1 MTGFVLNVLF
11 YGIFN
16 GFMFC
21 LDAPR
26 METCSSTVTGDVV
39 IIGTLDWFL
48 KRNLTIFDQSC
59 SSDVH
64 TANRKWKTVT
74 SDSFLERAGF
84 CSPPSG
90 QRGDAQASEL

>member
-1 MTGFVLNVLF
+1 
-11 YGIFN
+11 
-16 GFMFC
+16 MFC
-21 LDAPR
+21 LDAQR

-59 SSDVH
+59 SADVH

-84 CSPPSG
+84 CLPPSG